1 MNHPDIQDSFE
12 AVAKRIKR
20 RFAAMEDVGG
30 FMVSHTQ
37 TTTRFIVTKKTQES
51 TDDYWARRKNDNKY
65 LDRQGEVYK
74 DQNLDLRWQRWLRR
88 FMDARLTNLSNE
100 ITTKLS
106 ELNTI
111 QKAAQKDRNLTQQ
124 RKDRIASRYRR
135 IERAWTAT
143 KPLQNPAP

>member
-12 AVAKRIKR
+12 AVANRIKR
-20 RFAAMEDVGG
+20 RLATMESPGG

-37 TTTRFIVTKKTQES
+37 TSTRFIVTKTTQES
-51 TDDYWARRKNDNKY
+51 TDDYWARRRNDNKY
-65 LDRQGEVYK
+65 RDRQGEVYK
-74 DQNLDLRWQRWLRR
+74 DQNLDLYWQQWLQQ
-88 FMDARLTNLSNE
+88 FMDARLRNLSNE

-106 ELNTI
+106 ELDAI
-111 QKAAQKDRNLTQQ
+111 QRTAQRDRNLSQQ

-143 KPLQNPAP
+143 RPLQNPAP